1 MVIQMTTEEK
11 ILQTLN
17 KIKPYLESDGGDV
30 QFVKYEDGVV
40 YVKLRG
46 NCAGCIYADMT
57 ISNTIEEI
65 LINEIPEVIKVVN
78 EEDS

>member
-1 MVIQMTTEEK
+1 MSTEEK
-11 ILQTLN
+11 ILQVLD
-17 KIKPYLESDGGDV
+17 KVRPYLNSDGGDV
-30 QFVKYEDGVV
+30 QFVRYEDGVV
-40 YVKLRG
+40 YVKLNG
-46 NCAGCIYADMT
+46 ACAGCVYADMT